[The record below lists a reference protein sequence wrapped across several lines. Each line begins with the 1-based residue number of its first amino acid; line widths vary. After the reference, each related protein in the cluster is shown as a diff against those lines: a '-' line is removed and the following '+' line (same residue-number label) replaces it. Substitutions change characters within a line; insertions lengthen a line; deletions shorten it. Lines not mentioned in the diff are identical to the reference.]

1 MAKTNQHK
9 KSNKEN
15 QSLIGEL
22 KELWTY
28 LPPRRQGQM
37 FLLLILMLLSSL
49 AEMISVGSIFPFL
62 SAFSNPE
69 NILNNPKLK
78 LVFEIFSIE
87 TPIELIT
94 LLAIGFIVTVI
105 IANGIRLITVHFR
118 IRFAS
123 AVGADIS
130 NQIYNK
136 TLKQSYTFH
145 VSQNSS
151 NLIQTVTVDTDNLTQ
166 YVLIPLVALI
176 NNALIIPALIA
187 AFIFID
193 GTIALGAAIML
204 GGTYIIIYKTRRKL
218 LTRNSKVITQAGEKK
233 IKVVQ
238 EGIGGIR
245 DILLSHNQ
253 EFFEKAYHKSE
264 RALKKAKA
272 TNDIISQSPK
282 FFIEALALCAIAL
295 LALSLG
301 KNGDFSR
308 VVPILGSLALGS
320 KKLLPTLQEAFNS
333 LARIQGS
340 KASITKVLIGLR
352 RQANNQLKFPTIQ
365 SLNPLPLEKKIQ
377 LDKIWFRYSEETDW
391 VLQNLNLIIQAKTTV
406 ALVGST
412 GSGKSTTAD
421 LILGLLQPQKGCILV
436 DDLPLEGERL
446 YQWQKNIA
454 HVPQSI
460 FLCDGTI
467 AENIAFGIPSE
478 KINLE
483 QVKKAARLA
492 QINDFI
498 EDLPAQ
504 YETYVGERGIRLSGG
519 QRQRIGI
526 ARALYGD
533 ASVIV
538 FDEATSALDNAT
550 EKEVMKAI
558 ESLSHNFT
566 IIMIAHRLSTVEKCD
581 RIFELSRGQVITEG
595 TYQELLDKS
604 TTFRRMAK
612 LL

>member
-1 MAKTNQHK
+1 M
-9 KSNKEN
+9 
-15 QSLIGEL
+15 GEL

-28 LPPRRQGQM
+28 LPPRRQRQM

-78 LVFEIFSIE
+78 LIFEIFSIE

-130 NQIYNK
+130 NQIYHK
-136 TLKQSYTFH
+136 TLQQSYSFH

-166 YVLIPLVALI
+166 NVLIPLATLI
-176 NNALIIPALIA
+176 NNAFIIPALITT
-187 AFIFID
+187 FIFID
-193 GTIALGAAIML
+193 GSIALGTAIVL
-204 GGTYIIIYKTRRKL
+204 GGAYIIIYKTRRKL
-218 LTRNSKVITQAGEKK
+218 LTRNSKIITQAGQKK

-238 EGIGGIR
+238 EGIGGVR

-253 EFFEKAYHKSE
+253 EFFEKVYQKSE
-264 RALKKAKA
+264 YALKKAKA
-272 TNDIISQSPK
+272 TNNIISQSPK
-282 FFIEALALCAIAL
+282 FFIEALALSAIAL

-308 VVPILGSLALGS
+308 VIPILGSLALGA

-333 LARIQGS
+333 LAKIQGS
-340 KASITKVLIGLR
+340 KASITRVLINLR
-352 RQANNQLKFPTIQ
+352 RQVNSPLKISAIQ
-365 SLNPLPLEKKIQ
+365 SLTPLPLEKELKLEQ
-377 LDKIWFRYSEETDW
+377 IWFRYSEETDW
-391 VLQNLNLIIQAKTTV
+391 VLRNLNLTIQAKTTV
-406 ALVGST
+406 AFVGIT

-421 LILGLLQPQKGCILV
+421 LILGLLQPQKGSILV

-467 AENIAFGIPSE
+467 AENIAFGVPYD
-478 KINLE
+478 KIDLE

-492 QINDFI
+492 QIADFI
-498 EDLPAQ
+498 ENLPAK
-504 YETYVGERGIRLSGG
+504 YYTYVGEKGIRLSGG

-526 ARALYGD
+526 ARALYGE

-558 ESLSHNFT
+558 ESLSHQFT

-581 RIFELSRGQVITEG
+581 HIFELSQGKVVYEG
-595 TYQELLDKS
+595 SYEELIDS
-604 TTFRRMAK
+604 SATFKKMATI
-612 LL
+612 